1 MDYQISLVLSYDSN
15 EEIREISQFN
25 YVENN
30 IASDIF
36 NGVNKQKIIIKNV
49 NDIKLEN
56 LNKITLKINK
66 SNENF
71 IEHLINL
78 EVKEYTNLEKYHI
91 SYEYQKNME
100 KNILDFNYI
109 WIYFP

>member
-1 MDYQISLVLSYDSN
+1 MDYQITVVLSYDSN
-15 EEIREISQFN
+15 EETREITQFN
-25 YVENN
+25 YVEKN
-30 IASDIF
+30 IAVDVF

-56 LNKITLKINK
+56 LNKIVLKINRNK
-66 SNENF
+66 EKF

-91 SYEYQKNME
+91 SYEYQKNSE
-100 KNILDFNYI
+100 TNILDFNYI
-109 WIYFP
+109 WVYFP

>member
-66 SNENF
+66 GNENL
-71 IEHLINL
+71 IEHFINL

-109 WIYFP
+109 WIYLP